1 MNLKAENHYAT
12 LGLDRDCT
20 LDDIRAA
27 YRALA
32 KMFHP
37 DVNQTKTEAIAR
49 TQEIN
54 CAYTVLSNAT
64 RRRAYDEE
72 LEQTEKASLKKHT
85 RPAAI
90 NINQDIHVGI
100 RDLIGGTTLTINVN
114 DPARV
119 SGAEAYDLEIPP
131 ETAPGARFRL
141 KRIAPFSSG
150 FIQVRVKVRPDAR
163 FKARG
168 SDLRCDLKINTRR
181 ATTGGSE
188 QLRSPT
194 GGLIM
199 VKIPPHVG
207 RHEII
212 RVSGEGLPKPRG
224 GRGDLLVRICYRP
237 EVRITRGAPHKPA
250 PPQRG
255 RLKLGSG

>member
-1 MNLKAENHYAT
+1 MNSDVENHYAA

-37 DVNQTKTEAIAR
+37 DVNHAKTDAMAR

-54 CAYTVLSNAT
+54 RAYTVLGDAAK
-64 RRRAYDEE
+64 RRAYDEE
-72 LEQTEKASLKKHT
+72 LDQLDKVSAKKHN
-85 RPAAI
+85 RPTAV
-90 NINQDIHVGI
+90 NINHDIHVSI
-100 RDLIGGTTLTINVN
+100 QDLIRGATLTIHVN
-114 DPARV
+114 DPAHV
-119 SGAEAYDLEIPP
+119 SGEETYELEIPP
-131 ETAPGARFRL
+131 ETAPATRL
-141 KRIAPFSSG
+141 RIKRIAPFSSG
-150 FIQVRVKVRPDAR
+150 FVQVRVKVRPDAR

-168 SDLRCDLKINTRR
+168 SDLRCDLKINARR

-194 GGLIM
+194 GGVVM
-199 VKIPPHVG
+199 VKIPSHVG

-224 GRGDLLVRICYRP
+224 GRGDLLVRMCYRP
-237 EVRITRGAPHKPA
+237 EVRITRGSSQIPNPS
-250 PPQRG
+250 R
-255 RLKLGSG
+255 RNTLKLGTG

>member
-1 MNLKAENHYAT
+1 MNSDVENHYT
-12 LGLDRDCT
+12 SLGLDRDCT

-37 DVNQTKTEAIAR
+37 DVNHAKPDAMAR

-54 CAYTVLSNAT
+54 RAYTVLSDAAK
-64 RRRAYDEE
+64 RRAYDEE
-72 LEQTEKASLKKHT
+72 LDQREKASAKKHS
-85 RPAAI
+85 RPAAV
-90 NINQDIHVGI
+90 NINHDIHVSI
-100 RDLIGGTTLTINVN
+100 QDLIRGTTLTIHIN

-119 SGAEAYDLEIPP
+119 SGEEMYELEILQ
-131 ETAPGARFRL
+131 ETAPGTRL
-141 KRIAPFSSG
+141 RVKRIAPFSAG
-150 FIQVRVKVRPDAR
+150 HILVRIKVRPDAR

-168 SDLRCDLKINTRR
+168 SDLRCDLKINARR
-181 ATTGGSE
+181 AATGGSE

-194 GGLIM
+194 GGVVI

-212 RVSGEGLPKPRG
+212 RVSSEGLPKPRG

-237 EVRITRGAPHKPA
+237 EVRITRGSSQKPN
-250 PPQRG
+250 PSR
-255 RLKLGSG
+255 RNTLKLGTG